1 MFKEEKVATLR
12 VLAVLIAI
20 SALIASAAGI
30 IVPTLYR
37 PIVLDETLPF
47 TYGQDITSLA
57 AAIALLLTISSR
69 GMKSNIFQAG
79 IVAYLFYAYAPYV
92 MGTLYT
98 NLYFLYMAVFSLSI
112 FYFINAFTGI
122 AYEELELI
130 MSRPLRIAIAISCL
144 VIVIYFA
151 PQWVAAIWHNI
162 STNTGRETADST
174 SCITYTSSICVF
186 VLPACAVTFVLL
198 LQKTNLGF
206 VLGGVIQ
213 ILGFVL
219 MSSVTAG
226 FLCQPLFQQK
236 TSFGDLV
243 QFSIIT
249 LVFLILS
256 ALYFLRTQTERRRI

>member
-1 MFKEEKVATLR
+1 
-12 VLAVLIAI
+12 
-20 SALIASAAGI
+20 
-30 IVPTLYR
+30 
-37 PIVLDETLPF
+37 
-47 TYGQDITSLA
+47 
-57 AAIALLLTISSR
+57 
-69 GMKSNIFQAG
+69 
-79 IVAYLFYAYAPYV
+79 
-92 MGTLYT
+92 
-98 NLYFLYMAVFSLSI
+98 
-112 FYFINAFTGI
+112 
-122 AYEELELI
+122 

-162 STNTGRETADST
+162 STNTWPGNSGFRVLYYIYILDM
-174 SCITYTSSICVF
+174 CF